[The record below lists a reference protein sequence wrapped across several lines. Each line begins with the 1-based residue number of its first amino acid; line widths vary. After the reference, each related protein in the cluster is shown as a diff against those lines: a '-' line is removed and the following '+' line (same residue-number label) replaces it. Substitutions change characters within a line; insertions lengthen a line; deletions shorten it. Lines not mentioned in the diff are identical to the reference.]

1 MRFKDLQ
8 QDAQTARDEIADLLG
23 QRVQWIEEKASLEQT
38 IGDFS
43 DKIDERDTHLIE
55 RDNVI
60 RSKDA
65 LLSEANKNSQELL
78 RLSTKQHD
86 EHVEVKNRYKM
97 LQEVEQQLRDK
108 VERVEAQ
115 LKEEVYKNCIL
126 QRAALSRSSDAAA
139 GSTGQRSAPDDSIV
153 DVDDGAVVLLRAPAI
168 DDDVEVPNRA
178 VVVPEES
185 ISETAQV
192 RRYG

>member
-1 MRFKDLQ
+1 VRFKDLQ

-23 QRVQWIEEKASLEQT
+23 QRAQWIEEKASLEQT

-43 DKIDERDTHLIE
+43 DKIDERDSQLIE
-55 RDNVI
+55 KDNVI

-115 LKEEVYKNCIL
+115 LKEEVYKNGIL

-139 GSTGQRSAPDDSIV
+139 CSTGQRSAPDDSIV
-153 DVDDGAVVLLRAPAI
+153 DDGAVMLLRAPAI
-168 DDDVEVPNRA
+168 DDDGEVPKRVDIA
-178 VVVPEES
+178 PEES
-185 ISETAQV
+185 IIETAQV

>member
-8 QDAQTARDEIADLLG
+8 QDAQIARDEIADLLG
-23 QRVQWIEEKASLEQT
+23 QRAQWIEEKASLEQT

-43 DKIDERDTHLIE
+43 DKIDERDTQLIE

-60 RSKDA
+60 RNKDA

-86 EHVEVKNRYKM
+86 EHVEVKSRYNM

-115 LKEEVYKNCIL
+115 LKEEVYKNGIL

-153 DVDDGAVVLLRAPAI
+153 DDEAVMLLRAPAI
-168 DDDVEVPNRA
+168 DDDGEVPKRA
-178 VVVPEES
+178 DIAPEES
-185 ISETAQV
+185 IIETAQV

>member
-1 MRFKDLQ
+1 MRFRDLQ
-8 QDAQTARDEIADLLG
+8 QDVQTARNEIAELLG
-23 QRVQWIEEKASLEQT
+23 QRAQWIEEKARLEQT

-43 DKIDERDTHLIE
+43 DKIGERDIQLIE

-60 RSKDA
+60 RNKDA

-108 VERVEAQ
+108 VERIEAQ
-115 LKEEVYKNCIL
+115 LKEEVYKNGIL

-139 GSTGQRSAPDDSIV
+139 GSIGQRSALDNSGSSSIV
-153 DVDDGAVVLLRAPAI
+153 VGGDDDGDNGVV
-168 DDDVEVPNRA
+168 EMPNRA
-178 VVVPEES
+178 VVAPEES
-185 ISETAQV
+185 TTEMMTPV
-192 RRYG
+192 RRYR

>member
-23 QRVQWIEEKASLEQT
+23 QRAQWIEEKASLEQT

-43 DKIDERDTHLIE
+43 DKIDERDTQLIE

-60 RSKDA
+60 RNKDA

-115 LKEEVYKNCIL
+115 LKEEVYKNGIL

-139 GSTGQRSAPDDSIV
+139 GSIGQRGAPDDSIV
-153 DVDDGAVVLLRAPAI
+153 DDGVVMLLRAPAI
-168 DDDVEVPNRA
+168 DDDAEVPKRA
-178 VVVPEES
+178 VAAPEES
-185 ISETAQV
+185 ITETAHV

>member
-8 QDAQTARDEIADLLG
+8 QDAQTARDEISDLLS
-23 QRVQWIEEKASLEQT
+23 QRAQWIEEKASLEQT

-43 DKIDERDTHLIE
+43 DKIDERDTQLIE

-60 RSKDA
+60 RNKDA

-97 LQEVEQQLRDK
+97 LQEVEQQLRNK
-108 VERVEAQ
+108 VEQVEAQ
-115 LKEEVYKNCIL
+115 LKEEMYKNGIL

-153 DVDDGAVVLLRAPAI
+153 DDGAVILLRAPAI
-168 DDDVEVPNRA
+168 DDDGEVPKRA
-178 VVVPEES
+178 VIAPEES
-185 ISETAQV
+185 ITETAQV

>member
-23 QRVQWIEEKASLEQT
+23 QRAQWIEEKASLEQT

-43 DKIDERDTHLIE
+43 DKIDERDTQLIE
-55 RDNVI
+55 KDNVI

-115 LKEEVYKNCIL
+115 LKEEVYKNGIL

-153 DVDDGAVVLLRAPAI
+153 DDGAVMLLRAPAI
-168 DDDVEVPNRA
+168 DDDGEVPKRA
-178 VVVPEES
+178 VVAPEES
-185 ISETAQV
+185 IIETAQV

>member
-8 QDAQTARDEIADLLG
+8 QDAQTARDEIADLLS
-23 QRVQWIEEKASLEQT
+23 QRAQWIEEKASLEQT

-43 DKIDERDTHLIE
+43 DKIDERDTQLIE
-55 RDNVI
+55 RDNII
-60 RSKDA
+60 RNKDA

-97 LQEVEQQLRDK
+97 LQEVEQQLRNK

-115 LKEEVYKNCIL
+115 LKEEMYKNGIL

-153 DVDDGAVVLLRAPAI
+153 DDGAVILLRAPAI
-168 DDDVEVPNRA
+168 DDDGEVPKRA
-178 VVVPEES
+178 VIAPEES
-185 ISETAQV
+185 ITETAQV

>member
-8 QDAQTARDEIADLLG
+8 QDAQIARDEIADLLG
-23 QRVQWIEEKASLEQT
+23 QRAQWIEEKASLEQT

-43 DKIDERDTHLIE
+43 DKIDERDTQLIE

-60 RSKDA
+60 RNKDA
-65 LLSEANKNSQELL
+65 LLSEANKNIQELL

-115 LKEEVYKNCIL
+115 LKEEVYKNGIL

-139 GSTGQRSAPDDSIV
+139 GSTGQRSALDDSIV
-153 DVDDGAVVLLRAPAI
+153 DDEAVMLLRAPAI
-168 DDDVEVPNRA
+168 DDDGEVPKRA
-178 VVVPEES
+178 VIAPEES
-185 ISETAQV
+185 IIETAQV

>member
-23 QRVQWIEEKASLEQT
+23 QRAQWIEEKASLEQT

-43 DKIDERDTHLIE
+43 DKIDERDIQLIE

-60 RSKDA
+60 RNKDA

-97 LQEVEQQLRDK
+97 LQEVEQQLLDK
-108 VERVEAQ
+108 LERVEAQ
-115 LKEEVYKNCIL
+115 LKEEVYKNGIL
-126 QRAALSRSSDAAA
+126 QRAAVSRSSDAAA

-153 DVDDGAVVLLRAPAI
+153 DDGAVMQLLRAPAI
-168 DDDVEVPNRA
+168 DDDGEVPKRA
-178 VVVPEES
+178 DIAPEES
-185 ISETAQV
+185 IIETAQV

>member
-8 QDAQTARDEIADLLG
+8 QDAQTARDEIADLLS
-23 QRVQWIEEKASLEQT
+23 QRAQWIEEKASLEQT

-43 DKIDERDTHLIE
+43 DKIDERDTQLIE
-55 RDNVI
+55 RDNII
-60 RSKDA
+60 RNKDA

-97 LQEVEQQLRDK
+97 LQEVEQQLRNK
-108 VERVEAQ
+108 VEQVEAQ
-115 LKEEVYKNCIL
+115 LKEEMYKNGIL

-153 DVDDGAVVLLRAPAI
+153 DDGAVMLLRAPAI
-168 DDDVEVPNRA
+168 DDDGEVPKRA
-178 VVVPEES
+178 VIAPEES
-185 ISETAQV
+185 ITETAQV